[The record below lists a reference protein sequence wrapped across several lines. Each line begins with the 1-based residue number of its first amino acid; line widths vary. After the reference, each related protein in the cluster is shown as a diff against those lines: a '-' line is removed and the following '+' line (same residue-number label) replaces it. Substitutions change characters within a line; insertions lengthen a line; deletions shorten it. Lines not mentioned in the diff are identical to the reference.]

1 MNQIIC
7 IGSST
12 KDVFFPINEGD
23 IVETPE
29 DMESQR
35 KIVFELGAKY
45 QVSEGRHESVGGC
58 AANVAC
64 GLARLGLKSYCC
76 TRVGDDQSGSWIKK
90 ELENIKLKLDA
101 MRESLSKN
109 VEDKKT
115 LDMLEPEVGDTIDQA
130 TQSLDKEILF
140 ELSDNER
147 KMLDNIDASLR
158 KMDNGIY
165 GLCEH
170 CKTPIE
176 RKRIK
181 ALPSARYCLPCQ
193 SGSEKNRQ

>member
-1 MNQIIC
+1 M
-7 IGSST
+7 
-12 KDVFFPINEGD
+12 KKKKPV
-23 IVETPE
+23 
-29 DMESQR
+29 
-35 KIVFELGAKY
+35 KKAAKRTAKKA
-45 QVSEGRHESVGGC
+45 GR
-58 AANVAC
+58 AAAKKKNPAK
-64 GLARLGLKSYCC
+64 ARQAAKRAAPAF
-76 TRVGDDQSGSWIKK
+76 TKK
-90 ELENIKLKLDA
+90 ELEEIKLKLDA

-165 GLCEH
+165 GICEH

-193 SGSEKNRQ
+193 SGSEKTRV